1 MAFPP
6 NQQRRGFLAALRTG
20 ALNVV
25 LWIFLTPLEL
35 IFGHLSPRAIARC
48 ARVFYGVGWPFFHG
62 MRKVARANLAVAFPD
77 KDEKWRKA
85 TAAASVRHL
94 VCIALEWIHLLHK
107 PEDHLRLLT
116 IPPEVRET
124 INALRAKS
132 ASGHVMVLT
141 AHIGNWEHFGYTGY
155 LTGGDC
161 SIVTASFTEPAI
173 NRLAER
179 LRHDGTRTMNI
190 PARGAAIGMLK
201 AVKAQRDLGLLIDQ
215 NVSVRHG
222 GVFLPFFGLSVPMST
237 MPASI
242 ALRSGLGVMVFGCIR
257 QPDGTYLT
265 EAYPLDK
272 PAAECADEQELTC
285 LIHRAYERLI
295 TRHPEQ
301 YLWSYRRWRTI
312 PKDADA
318 ATAAK
323 YPFYAEK

>member
-1 MAFPP
+1 MGVPATKQ
-6 NQQRRGFLAALRTG
+6 NSGLLAALRTG
-20 ALNVV
+20 ALNLV

-35 IFGHLSPRAIARC
+35 VFGHLSPRAIARC
-48 ARVFYGVGWPFFHG
+48 ARAFYWIAWPFFHG
-62 MRKVARANLAVAFPD
+62 MRKVAMANLAVAFPD
-77 KDEKWRKA
+77 RDEAWRRRVA
-85 TAAASVRHL
+85 VDSLRH
-94 VCIALEWIHLLHK
+94 VICIALEWIHLLHK
-107 PEDHLRLLT
+107 PEDHLRLLA
-116 IPPEVRET
+116 IPPEVRQAVQE
-124 INALRAKS
+124 LRAKS
-132 ASGHVMVLT
+132 ASGQLLVLT

-155 LTGGDC
+155 LTGHDC
-161 SIVTASFTEPAI
+161 AIVTASFSEPAI
-173 NRLAER
+173 DRIAER
-179 LRHDGTRTMNI
+179 LRHDGTRTVNI
-190 PARGAAIGMLK
+190 PSQGAAIGMLK
-201 AVKAQRDLGLLIDQ
+201 AVKEQRDLGLLIDQ
-215 NVSVRHG
+215 NVSVRRG
-222 GVFLPFFGLSVPMST
+222 GVFLPFFGLDVPMTT

-272 PAAECADEQELTC
+272 PAAECADEKELTS

-312 PKDADA
+312 PKEADA

>member
-1 MAFPP
+1 M
-6 NQQRRGFLAALRTG
+6 LRTG
-20 ALNVV
+20 LLYAV
-25 LWIFLTPLEL
+25 LWIFLKPLEL
-35 IFGHLSPRAIARC
+35 LFGHLSSRAIARF
-48 ARVFYGVGWPFFHG
+48 ARVFYWLACPFLHG
-62 MRKVARANLAVAFPD
+62 MRKVSLANLAVAFPD
-77 KDEKWRKA
+77 KDEKWRRRV
-85 TAAASVRHL
+85 AADSLRHL
-94 VCIALEWIHLLHK
+94 ICIALEWIHLLHK

-116 IPPEVRET
+116 IPPEVREA
-124 INALRAKS
+124 IIDLRAKS
-132 ASGHVMVLT
+132 ASGHLMVLT

-161 SIVTASFTEPAI
+161 AIVTASFTEPAI

-179 LRHDGTRTMNI
+179 LRNDGTRTVNI

-201 AVKAQRDLGLLIDQ
+201 AVKEQRDLGLLIDQ
-215 NVSVRHG
+215 NVSVRRG
-222 GVFLPFFGLSVPMST
+222 GVFLPFFGLDVPMST

-242 ALRSGLGVMVFGCIR
+242 AMRSGLGVMVFGCIR
-257 QPDGTYLT
+257 KPDGTYLT

-295 TRHPEQ
+295 SRHPEQ

-323 YPFYAEK
+323 YPYYAEK